1 MERSIFTNLH
11 TDRFSSSGSSSKL
24 ETYVMLLSGLG
35 LLGSAARR
43 RQQNV

>member
-1 MERSIFTNLH
+1 
-11 TDRFSSSGSSSKL
+11 
-24 ETYVMLLSGLG
+24 MLLSGLG